1 MVPAIETTRGAS
13 SLETAGS
20 FCRRRSE
27 AASTVHHHHW
37 TSGPHGR
44 AECTECLPTMSM
56 GWAGPSPAPSFAL
69 ISPATI
75 THDVCRRLVGAP
87 GALSRASIRHASDT
101 HDVATDAGRYGH
113 AGGTIGIVLQHV
125 ECRPPCDLVHCARR
139 AGRCAMMSEAS
150 HSRATVRPCAAEPE
164 LERLHTLALA
174 LESPSQSVGAAG
186 KPI

>member
-1 MVPAIETTRGAS
+1 MASLRRARKQPETRGQHTAS
-13 SLETAGS
+13 LAVCCQPIGLLVRPNPVLAMYPYG
-20 FCRRRSE
+20 RRRSE

-101 HDVATDAGRYGH
+101 QDVATDAGRDGH

-125 ECRPPCDLVHCARR
+125 ECRPPCDLAHRARR
-139 AGRCAMMSEAS
+139 AAR
-150 HSRATVRPCAAEPE
+150 
-164 LERLHTLALA
+164 
-174 LESPSQSVGAAG
+174 
-186 KPI
+186 